1 MITPTFPASVH
12 PVKENSRCNSNL
24 PKKNPTRR
32 RLNTNRSCG
41 KCGYALYPNTGR
53 CTSCECPR
61 YVRKSGGAMTGGELM
76 YEYAP
81 PKLFHGRK
89 WGSWTLDAERLVL
102 AFDGQPAKRGDGSGV
117 TQGVPQYLVFLGR
130 YEVDLEQITDCA
142 SLSDWIF
149 QVQGKS
155 WATAK
160 VTKDFLNAL
169 NSILHPQKYFC
180 SGACR
185 GGGGKTILNPGE
197 FLRKRIATVGVGDRS
212 MKGAA

>member
-1 MITPTFPASVH
+1 
-12 PVKENSRCNSNL
+12 
-24 PKKNPTRR
+24 
-32 RLNTNRSCG
+32 
-41 KCGYALYPNTGR
+41 
-53 CTSCECPR
+53 
-61 YVRKSGGAMTGGELM
+61 MTGGELM

-81 PKLFHGRK
+81 PRLFHGRK

-169 NSILHPQKYFC
+169 HSILHPQKYFC
-180 SGACR
+180 SGAL
-185 GGGGKTILNPGE
+185 GGKISDDRSA
-197 FLRKRIATVGVGDRS
+197 FLRKRIATVGVGNRS
-212 MKGAA
+212 IKDAA